1 MTVHSAK
8 LLRTEPPELISK
20 GVSIIPVEGIRA
32 GSKIPVTVIE
42 FIIEPYA
49 CSELGASSVAEAF
62 RILSG
67 RGVVLSDNREFHVE
81 TGDWV
86 LIEPNTHH
94 QVRNESAEVLRA
106 VSVSWA
112 ERPA

>member
-1 MTVHSAK
+1 MQSAK

-20 GVSIIPVEGIRA
+20 GVSIMPVEGIRA
-32 GSKIPVTVIE
+32 GSEMPVTAIE

-49 CSELGASSVAEAF
+49 CSELGASPVTEAF

-67 RGVVLSDNREFHVE
+67 RGVVLSDNKELHVE
-81 TGDWV
+81 PGDWV
-86 LIEPNTHH
+86 LIQSNTQH
-94 QVRNESAEVLRA
+94 QVRNESAEVLKA

-112 ERPA
+112 KRSA